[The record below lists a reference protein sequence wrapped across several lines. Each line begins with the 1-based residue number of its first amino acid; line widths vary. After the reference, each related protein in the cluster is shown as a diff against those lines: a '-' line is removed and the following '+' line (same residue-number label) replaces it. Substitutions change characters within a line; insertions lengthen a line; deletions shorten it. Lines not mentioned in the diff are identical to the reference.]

1 MAPVGVIE
9 SSRNSAAA
17 AAGAGEPKK
26 AKRLPPNA
34 AMAAGTT
41 GEFTL
46 ASYRKT
52 GVGQAGSRAGQG
64 LGGPGGGRRECG
76 RRDRGLGFDNRRDGQ
91 RRKEKRPG
99 RDGHP
104 LVERAPVSLPV
115 SSAGGG
121 LTLCAGG

>member
-17 AAGAGEPKK
+17 SAGAGEPKK

-64 LGGPGGGRRECG
+64 LGAGAGSADVATEGGVLTIEGADNEGRKK
-76 RRDRGLGFDNRRDGQ
+76 GLDGTAILLSNVL
-91 RRKEKRPG
+91 RSRCPS
-99 RDGHP
+99 
-104 LVERAPVSLPV
+104 RAR
-115 SSAGGG
+115 AEG
-121 LTLCAGG
+121 L